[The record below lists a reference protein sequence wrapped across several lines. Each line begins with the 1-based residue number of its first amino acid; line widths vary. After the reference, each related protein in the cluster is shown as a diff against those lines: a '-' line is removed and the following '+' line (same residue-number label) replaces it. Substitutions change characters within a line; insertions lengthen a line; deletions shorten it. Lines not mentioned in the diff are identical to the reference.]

1 VFLKPLMQEFHAGR
15 AAISLAFTLHLFAGA
30 ISAPLVG
37 WLIERYGS
45 RQVILLGTVAF
56 GLILLSNRAFA
67 TSIRQLYVYYALLGV
82 ALHGVG
88 PIPYGSVV
96 CHWFDRRR
104 GLALGLTMVGIGSGG
119 VTMPS
124 LAQKLIARFG
134 WSNAYAI
141 LGCAVLLV
149 ALPVVASF
157 LKERPQDLGI
167 VADGALLK
175 NAEVIPADSDEGLTA
190 GQVWRTRTLWFMVC
204 AFLLVSASVQ
214 GCLVHL
220 AAMFHD
226 RGMTFQRAALASS
239 LAGAAVMTGRVGTG
253 YLLDRLFAPRLASSF
268 FAAAALGIAMLWS
281 AAAPLA
287 FPGAFLVGLGLG
299 AEVDLIAYLT
309 SRFFG
314 LRAFGKVY
322 SSIFAAFGSAGALGP
337 LLMGAG
343 FDRTGSY
350 RAVLIAFLAA
360 TLLASV
366 LMTRLGPYRYCA
378 PQQDDEMTADIGGDD
393 RIGSYSQA

>member
-1 VFLKPLMQEFHAGR
+1 MSFDNENVMKDVQSVQTSATELRSGQIFYGWWVVLASAIGLFWGVPISVYSFTVFLKPLMQEFHAGH
-15 AAISLAFTLHLFAGA
+15 AAVSLAFTLHLFAGA
-30 ISAPLVG
+30 ISAPLVK
-37 WLIERYGS
+37 WLIDRYGS

-67 TSIRQLYVYYALLGV
+67 TSIRQLYLYYALLGV

-104 GLALGLTMVGIGSGG
+104 GLALGLTMVGIGSGA

-149 ALPVVASF
+149 ALPVVAAF

-167 VADGALLK
+167 VADGVLLK
-175 NAEVIPADSDEGLTA
+175 NAEVIPADSDEGLSA
-190 GQVWRTRTLWFMVC
+190 GQVWRTRTFWLMVC

-220 AAMFHD
+220 AAMFND
-226 RGMTFQRAALASS
+226 RGMTFQRAALASC
-239 LAGAAVMTGRVGTG
+239 LRLGKLPIRGRN
-253 YLLDRLFAPRLASSF
+253 L
-268 FAAAALGIAMLWS
+268 
-281 AAAPLA
+281 
-287 FPGAFLVGLGLG
+287 
-299 AEVDLIAYLT
+299 
-309 SRFFG
+309 
-314 LRAFGKVY
+314 
-322 SSIFAAFGSAGALGP
+322 GSAGEHPWNTLSSCSNAAKREAVTAVPP
-337 LLMGAG
+337 L
-343 FDRTGSY
+343 RT
-350 RAVLIAFLAA
+350 AF
-360 TLLASV
+360 
-366 LMTRLGPYRYCA
+366 RLPA
-378 PQQDDEMTADIGGDD
+378 
-393 RIGSYSQA
+393 